1 MAAAFLSASLC
12 RITRAKRHP
21 ANFLFAPG
29 LPLYRSPRSI
39 SFCSRLYKSFRDNQS
54 CLMSRGG
61 FVCSSTSGAGEKRV
75 LCVMSTMR
83 SRRSFDSKALLI
95 LAFVCAILTSTVAQA
110 SRPLGRVI
118 VKRGPAVRMESGF
131 QSSDRWQACGDP
143 RTGSPLP
150 RLAASGAPC
159 PNSVHGVLPR
169 LAPADLDN
177 SEHRTGVDLC
187 VHCGVGFESDLSP
200 PIGRVGDPRRAV
212 AT

>member
-1 MAAAFLSASLC
+1 
-12 RITRAKRHP
+12 
-21 ANFLFAPG
+21 
-29 LPLYRSPRSI
+29 
-39 SFCSRLYKSFRDNQS
+39 
-54 CLMSRGG
+54 
-61 FVCSSTSGAGEKRV
+61 
-75 LCVMSTMR
+75 MSTMR

-118 VKRGPAVRMESGF
+118 VKRVPQFGWNLAFNLQIDGRPVATLG
-131 QSSDRWQACGDP
+131 
-143 RTGSPLP
+143 TGSPLP

-159 PNSVHGVLPR
+159 PNSVHSVLR
-169 LAPADLDN
+169 GLAPADFDN